1 MLSIKTVSNAGYYAD
16 LAHNDDYYHKG
27 EEPAGQWHGSAAK
40 EFGLNGT
47 VNRQDFLFLCAGYSP
62 TDKNAAEKLVRNAG
76 ITEGDAARRPGW
88 DMCFS
93 APKSVSCLW
102 SGSDDEIKE
111 RISKIQEKAVKAT
124 LDYAEQNYG
133 QVRVGKT
140 GRETEQTQKLFFAL
154 FEHSTSRAQDPQLH
168 THAVMINIGI
178 NPRGETRTLDS
189 IEIHRSK
196 MMLGAFYRA
205 ELARGLTEDLGVAI
219 EEGKKGTFEIT
230 GVSKPLMEFW
240 SKRREEIEEALKQA
254 GYSSA
259 KASAVATLNTRQAK
273 EYPDRELL
281 FAEWREKAKEF
292 GFDHKAIINQASIL
306 PRTQEEKAAITAEA
320 VNQMT
325 QHKAA
330 FSERDLQRAILE
342 KAPVYG
348 LKSAECLHMA
358 IDWTESQ
365 GVELDQ
371 RNGQRI
377 FTTKEIAQMEA
388 EMVINVL
395 SGRDYKAR
403 SFQANG
409 FNKELSE
416 EQRAAVDYITMTD
429 GQFKAVSGMA
439 GTGKTT
445 MLKEAKR
452 IWEAQGYEVQGV
464 SLAAVA
470 AKNLEKEAGIKSK
483 TVAKLIWETGNGAG
497 EGSKTA
503 VKVSSLEN
511 QSGEPKALGVAKQ
524 LWQLRSEIV
533 EEIKTEITGKTTQER
548 AEEKQRAEI
557 EQKQKQFER
566 RQFARKIYAELKY
579 ATWQMDATT
588 KKKYLGEYYKPT
600 SKAYHE
606 FLYATWQ
613 ISKEH
618 REHLNEE
625 LKRLKDGEKREFSV
639 LGIKIINTD
648 EMKPEN
654 IVKDFIAGKVAHQM
668 QAERV
673 FSKPALNEKTLLVID
688 EAGMVGTRQMAAI
701 VAEAKK
707 AGAKVVMVGD
717 EKQLQP
723 IEHGA
728 PFKAIGDLMGKA
740 ELKDIRRQREEWA
753 REAVI
758 EFSEGQ
764 SAKGLQRY
772 AEKGLLHLKDGRSEL
787 EKEVIQ
793 HFMKDPISESKKLLL
808 GTTRNDVRKLNELA
822 QQEMKKAGKLGKES
836 IKVNGYSFHS
846 GDRVLFT
853 SYQKSLGL
861 CNGDIGT
868 IREVNVARNRMT
880 VKLDSGELKTVP
892 LNRYTSIELA
902 YAVTTHRAQG
912 KTVDNA
918 YVLPGDSMQDRE
930 LTYVQMS
937 RARGTTRVY
946 ATFDQMNAGDLA
958 TMMSRSNQ
966 KEMATMHRL
975 NNPSKAME
983 AAPVQQRDHER
994 GINH

>member
-1 MLSIKTVSNAGYYAD
+1 MLSIKTVKNAGYYSD

-27 EEPAGQWHGSAAK
+27 QEPAGRWHGTAAK
-40 EFGLNGT
+40 EFGLTGK
-47 VNRQDFLFLCAGYSP
+47 VDRQDFLFLSAGYSP
-62 TDKNAAEKLVRNAG
+62 IDKNAAEKLVRNAG
-76 ITEGDAARRPGW
+76 KQGELGRRPGW
-88 DMCFS
+88 DLCFS

-102 SGSDDEIKE
+102 AGSNDEIKE
-111 RISKIQEKAVKAT
+111 RIGKIQEKAVRAT
-124 LDYAEQNYG
+124 LDYIEQHYG

-154 FEHSTSRAQDPQLH
+154 FEHSTSRALDPQLH
-168 THAVMINIGI
+168 THAVLINIGI

-189 IEIHRSK
+189 LEIHRAK
-196 MMLGAFYRA
+196 MLMGAFYRA
-205 ELARGLTEDLGVAI
+205 ELARGLQEDLGVAI
-219 EEGKKGTFEIT
+219 EEGKKGTFEIA
-230 GVSKPLMEFW
+230 GVSKPLMEYW
-240 SKRREEIEEALKQA
+240 SKRREEIEEALKQV
-254 GYSSA
+254 GLSSA
-259 KASAVATLNTRQAK
+259 KASAIATLNTRQEK
-273 EYPDRELL
+273 EYPERELL
-281 FAEWREKAKEF
+281 FAEWREKAKEY
-292 GFDHKAIINQASIL
+292 GFDYKTVINRASIL
-306 PRTQEEKAAITAEA
+306 PRSDEEREAIAAEA
-320 VNQMT
+320 VKELT
-325 QHKAA
+325 QNRAA
-330 FSERDLQRAILE
+330 FLERDLQRRILE

-348 LKSAECLHMA
+348 LTTAQCFQMA
-358 IDWTESQ
+358 SSWTEAH
-365 GVELDQ
+365 GVKVGQ
-371 RNGQRI
+371 KKGQRL

-388 EMVINVL
+388 EMFADVH

-403 SFQANG
+403 SFEAKE
-409 FNKELSE
+409 FNQQLSE
-416 EQRAAVDYITMTD
+416 EQRAAVDHITMTD

-464 SLAAVA
+464 SLAAAA
-470 AKNLEKEAGIKSK
+470 AKNLEAESGIKSK
-483 TVAKLIWETGNGAG
+483 TVAKLLWEVENG
-497 EGSKTA
+497 EGKGTA
-503 VKVSSLEN
+503 KKV
-511 QSGEPKALGVAKQ
+511 
-524 LWQLRSEIV
+524 WQMRSEVV
-533 EEIKTEITGKTTQER
+533 EEFKTEITGKTKQER
-548 AEEKQRAEI
+548 TVEKRIAEI
-557 EQKQKQFER
+557 ERKQKQFKR
-566 RQFARKIYAELKY
+566 RQLARKIYAELKY

-600 SKAYHE
+600 SKIYHE

-618 REHLNEE
+618 RDYLNEE
-625 LKRLKDGEKREFSV
+625 LKRLKTGEKREFTI
-639 LGIKIINTD
+639 LGMKVINTD

-654 IVKDFIAGKVAHQM
+654 IAKDFIADKFVDQVRAD
-668 QAERV
+668 RV
-673 FSKPALNEKTLLVID
+673 FSKPTLNEKTLLVID

-728 PFKAIGDLMGKA
+728 PFKAIGDLLGKA

-772 AEKGLLHLKDGRSEL
+772 AEKGLLHLTNARGDL
-787 EKEVIQ
+787 EKEAIRD
-793 HFMKDPISESKKLLL
+793 FLKDPSSDSKKLLL
-808 GTTRNDVRKLNELA
+808 GTTRRDVRRLNELA
-822 QQEMKKAGKLGKES
+822 QQERKNAGELGTVS
-836 IKVNGYSFHS
+836 VKVNGYNFHS

-853 SYQKSLGL
+853 KNQKSLGI
-861 CNGDIGT
+861 CNGDTGT
-868 IREVNVARNRMT
+868 VREVNVSRNRMT

-892 LNRYTSIELA
+892 LERYTNIELG
-902 YAVTTHRAQG
+902 YAVTTHKAQG

-918 YVLPGDSMQDRE
+918 YVLTGETMQDRE
-930 LTYVQMS
+930 LSYVQMS

-946 ATFDQMNAGDLA
+946 ATFDQVNAGELA

-975 NNPSKAME
+975 ENTRKTEE
-983 AAPVQQRDHER
+983 ALSVQPKNHER
-994 GINH
+994 GINR